1 MGRMHVPNKDGD
13 QAIHWDP
20 DKKEDVKEAEETFDR
35 FLKKGYLAYTL
46 NKKGKK
52 GAQIKT
58 FDPDLEV
65 IHFAKKVVGG

>member
-1 MGRMHVPNKDGD
+1 MHVPDKDGD

-20 DKKEDVKEAEETFDR
+20 DKKDDVEEAERSFNR
-35 FLKKGYLAYTL
+35 FLKEGYLAYTL

-52 GAQIKT
+52 GAQIT
-58 FDPDLEV
+58 SFDKDLEV